1 MPIAQLPPPGLF
13 RLATH
18 VWTQPFWDAA
28 ARGSLVVPQCV
39 ACGHRRMPPTPF
51 CPRCHSQDIAWVELS
66 GRATVYS
73 YTVVER
79 AILPEMEAHL
89 PYVPAVIEPEGGG
102 GVRLVS
108 NLVGM
113 EIGSIHIGMAVQIV
127 WHRTPDG
134 VTLPLF
140 GRR

>member
-1 MPIAQLPPPGLF
+1 MPIAKPPPPGLF
-13 RLATH
+13 RLATNA
-18 VWTQPFWDAA
+18 WTQPFWEAA
-28 ARGSLVVPQCV
+28 AQERLVVSQCA

-51 CPRCHSQDIAWVELS
+51 CPRCHSQAIDWAPLS
-66 GRATVYS
+66 GLATVYS

-89 PYVPAVIEPEGGG
+89 PYVPAVIEPLEGR

-113 EIGSIHIGMAVQIV
+113 DISSIHVGMPVRLV
-127 WHRTPDG
+127 WHRSPDG
-134 VTLPLF
+134 VTWPLF
-140 GRR
+140 EAR